1 MRVRFNPKRLQSATM
16 KRVLSGIQPSGQLH
30 LGNYAGAIR
39 QFVDMQHDHEMF
51 IFVASYH
58 ALTSSRDPETLRHNT
73 RQVVIDYL
81 AFGIDPE
88 QTNLYLQ
95 QDVPQV
101 TELTWLLSCVCPK
114 HLMDKQT
121 TYKDKV
127 ARGLPASIGL
137 YIYPVLQAA
146 DILAVDPDVVPV
158 GEDQRQHVEI
168 ARDLAGKF
176 NHYYGEV
183 FKIPELLRAE
193 GAGVLPGIDGQKM
206 SKSYDNTIDP
216 FMAEKPLR
224 KRIMKIQTDST
235 PLEDPK
241 DPDVCTV
248 FQIFRAIAGDDDP
261 RTQELRQRYTQGGMG
276 YGEAKQAL
284 YELILDHFGP
294 ARDKRAQLMNDPG
307 YVEAVLKRGAQAAQE
322 KVGDV
327 VDRAQGRRPLDRL
340 QSNRGGLL
348 IDNPRARR
356 VQHVRPSRPCR
367 ERAGVRVDGLSTL
380 CLHTRNALGVADRWT
395 LTLTLSLRGRGDQ
408 AHPLRLD

>member
-1 MRVRFNPKRLQSATM
+1 M

-30 LGNYAGAIR
+30 LGNYTGAIR
-39 QFVDMQHDHEMF
+39 QFIDMQRDHEMF

-58 ALTSSRDPETLRHNT
+58 ALTASRDADALREHT

-101 TELTWLLSCVCPK
+101 TELCWLLACVCPK

-137 YIYPVLQAA
+137 YIYPILQAA
-146 DILAVDPDVVPV
+146 DILGVNPDLVPV

-176 NHYYGEV
+176 NHHYGEV
-183 FKIPELLRAE
+183 FKVPELLVRE

-216 FMAEKPLR
+216 FMDEKPLR

-235 PLEDPK
+235 PVEAPK
-241 DPDVCTV
+241 DPEACTV
-248 FQIFRAIAGDDDP
+248 FHIFRAIAGDDDP
-261 RTQELRQRYTQGGMG
+261 RTDELRQRYTAGGMG

-284 YELILDHFGP
+284 FELILEHFAD
-294 ARDKRAQLMNDPG
+294 ARRRRGELMNDPAQ
-307 YVEAVLKRGAQAAQE
+307 VDAVLERGAAAARE
-322 KVGDV
+322 K
-327 VDRAQGRRPLDRL
+327 
-340 QSNRGGLL
+340 
-348 IDNPRARR
+348 IDEVLVRARR
-356 VQHVRPSRPCR
+356 AV
-367 ERAGVRVDGLSTL
+367 GL
-380 CLHTRNALGVADRWT
+380 
-395 LTLTLSLRGRGDQ
+395 
-408 AHPLRLD
+408 